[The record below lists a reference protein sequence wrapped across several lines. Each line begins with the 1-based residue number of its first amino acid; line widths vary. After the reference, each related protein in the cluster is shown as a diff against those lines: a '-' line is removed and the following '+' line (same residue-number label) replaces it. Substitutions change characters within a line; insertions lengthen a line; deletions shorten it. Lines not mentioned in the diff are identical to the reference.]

1 MRTPSYP
8 VSASATPEA
17 IPHLRWQRKG
27 GLKNHLVKKKFAF
40 LECSHFIGI
49 FALILKN
56 YESSVNTNSYEENLL
71 DDDDGRG
78 VGHGMRAR

>member
-1 MRTPSYP
+1 MK
-8 VSASATPEA
+8 
-17 IPHLRWQRKG
+17 L
-27 GLKNHLVKKKFAF
+27 LKTSCEKKFAF
-40 LECSHFIGI
+40 LECSHFISI

-56 YESSVNTNSYEENLL
+56 YESSVNTNSYDENLL